1 MDICSHQMVKRID
14 VSYLDTAVNLVAESF
29 VPNGVFA
36 VPDGP
41 GPNLLRGGSRQ
52 PQRHIAV

>member
-1 MDICSHQMVKRID
+1 MCWFTVVQCNLMTICRSQNVKRID

-29 VPNGVFA
+29 IPNGVFG

-41 GPNLLRGGSRQ
+41 GSNLLC
-52 PQRHIAV
+52 

>member
-1 MDICSHQMVKRID
+1 MVKRID

-52 PQRHIAV
+52 PQCHIAV